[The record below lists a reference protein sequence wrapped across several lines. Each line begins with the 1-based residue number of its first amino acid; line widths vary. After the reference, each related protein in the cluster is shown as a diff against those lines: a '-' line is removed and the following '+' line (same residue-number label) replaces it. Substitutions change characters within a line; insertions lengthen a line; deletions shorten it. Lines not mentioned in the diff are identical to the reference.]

1 MSEIKSEIKSAN
13 NSANNRAI
21 MLNRSSHQLI
31 TKRHRWFY
39 PALSVLVAGG
49 ISLTAQPSLALPW
62 GELIFR
68 GIQVIQ
74 LSTLSDK
81 QEVNLGKEINQQ
93 LISTEVKI
101 HSNRA
106 LNAYIDNIGQKLAA
120 VGDRPNIP
128 YTFQVVDS
136 NDINAFA
143 TMGGFVYINLGLIK
157 AADNEAEL
165 ASVIAHEIGHITGRH
180 AVKQLREMSIAQG
193 VATAAG
199 LNKNKAV
206 QIGVE
211 MALRRPRSRGA
222 ELDADRRGLKMLAG
236 AGYDLQGAIT
246 FMEKLLQKGGSVPS
260 IISTHPA
267 TSKRIEE
274 MQKIVYVNPVNQG
287 NGLDSVAY
295 EQNIQQM
302 LSRASY

>member
-1 MSEIKSEIKSAN
+1 MSKIT
-13 NSANNRAI
+13 
-21 MLNRSSHQLI
+21 LNHSSQKL
-31 TKRHRWFY
+31 TSKRHRWFY
-39 PALSVLVAGG
+39 PALSILVAGG
-49 ISLTAQPSLALPW
+49 ISLTAQPTVALPW

-81 QEVNLGKEINQQ
+81 QEVNLGQEINQQ
-93 LISTEVKI
+93 LISTEVKLYR
-101 HSNRA
+101 NQA
-106 LNAYIDNIGQKLAA
+106 LNSYVNDIGQRLAA
-120 VGDRPNIP
+120 AGDRPNIP

-143 TMGGFVYINLGLIK
+143 TMGGFVYVNLGLIK

-274 MQKIVYVNPVNQG
+274 MQKIVYINQVNQG
-287 NGLDSVAY
+287 NGLDNAAY

-302 LSRASY
+302 LSRAGY

>member
-1 MSEIKSEIKSAN
+1 MSAIKSASNSIN
-13 NSANNRAI
+13 NSTNNPAI
-21 MLNRSSHQLI
+21 MLNRSSHQLV
-31 TKRHRWFY
+31 TKRRRWFY
-39 PALSVLVAGG
+39 PALSVLVASG

-81 QEVNLGKEINQQ
+81 QEVNLGQEINQQ

-106 LNAYIDNIGQKLAA
+106 LNAYIDDIGQKLAA

-260 IISTHPA
+260 ILSTHPA

-274 MQKIVYVNPVNQG
+274 MQKIVYINPVNQG
-287 NGLDSVAY
+287 NGLDSATY

-302 LSRASY
+302 LSQASY

>member
-1 MSEIKSEIKSAN
+1 
-13 NSANNRAI
+13 
-21 MLNRSSHQLI
+21 MLKHSSHQLI
-31 TKRHRWFY
+31 NKRHSWFY
-39 PALSVLVAGG
+39 PALSVLVAST
-49 ISLTAQPSLALPW
+49 ISLAAQPSLALPW

-81 QEVNLGKEINQQ
+81 QEVNLGKEINEQ
-93 LISTEVKI
+93 LISTEVKVYR
-101 HSNRA
+101 NEV
-106 LNAYIDNIGQKLAA
+106 LNSYINNIGQKLAA
-120 VGDRPNIP
+120 TGDRPNIP

-143 TMGGFVYINLGLIK
+143 TMGGFVYVNVGLIK
-157 AADNEAEL
+157 EADNEAEL

-180 AVKQLREMSIAQG
+180 AVKQLREMSITQG

-211 MALRRPRSRGA
+211 MAMRRPRSRGA
-222 ELDADRRGLKMLAG
+222 ELDADKRGLKMLTE
-236 AGYDLQGAIT
+236 AGYDPQGAIT
-246 FMEKLLQKGGSVPS
+246 FMEKLLKKGASVPS
-260 IISTHPA
+260 IMSTHPA

-274 MQKIVYVNPVNQG
+274 MQKIVYVNQVNQG
-287 NGLDSVAY
+287 NGLDNVAY

>member
-1 MSEIKSEIKSAN
+1 
-13 NSANNRAI
+13 
-21 MLNRSSHQLI
+21 MLRQSSHQLI
-31 TKRHRWFY
+31 NKRHRWFY
-39 PALSVLVAGG
+39 PALSVLIASG

-81 QEVNLGKEINQQ
+81 QEVNLGKEINQE
-93 LISTEVKI
+93 LISTEVKLYR
-101 HSNRA
+101 NET
-106 LNAYIDNIGQKLAA
+106 LNSYINNIGQKLAA
-120 VGDRPNIP
+120 TGDRPNIP

-143 TMGGFVYINLGLIK
+143 TMGGFVYVNVGLIK
-157 AADNEAEL
+157 EADNEAEL

-222 ELDADRRGLKMLAG
+222 ELDADKRGLKMLTG
-236 AGYDLQGAIT
+236 AGYDPQGAIT
-246 FMEKLLQKGGSVPS
+246 FMEKLLKKGASVPS
-260 IISTHPA
+260 IMSTHPA
-267 TSKRIEE
+267 TSKRI
-274 MQKIVYVNPVNQG
+274 
-287 NGLDSVAY
+287 
-295 EQNIQQM
+295 
-302 LSRASY
+302 

>member
-1 MSEIKSEIKSAN
+1 
-13 NSANNRAI
+13 
-21 MLNRSSHQLI
+21 
-31 TKRHRWFY
+31 
-39 PALSVLVAGG
+39 
-49 ISLTAQPSLALPW
+49 
-62 GELIFR
+62 
-68 GIQVIQ
+68 
-74 LSTLSDK
+74 
-81 QEVNLGKEINQQ
+81 
-93 LISTEVKI
+93 
-101 HSNRA
+101 
-106 LNAYIDNIGQKLAA
+106 
-120 VGDRPNIP
+120 GDRPNIP

-143 TMGGFVYINLGLIK
+143 TMGGFVYVNIGLIK
-157 AADNEAEL
+157 EADNEAEL

-222 ELDADRRGLKMLAG
+222 ELDADKRGLKMLAG

-246 FMEKLLQKGGSVPS
+246 FMEKLLKKGASVPS
-260 IISTHPA
+260 IMSTHPA

-287 NGLDSVAY
+287 NGLDNVAY